1 MLWVWGAGAQVLLV
15 GSLFPITGFWLRR
28 VVPAVQMAATHRSGR
43 YLFLR
48 ITCQMLLR
56 VAGAFLLTG
65 GSYVGSGRFSLA
77 PCTFHDPHCTCALG
91 PWLHAQSCCGE
102 SALGSRRSY
111 KFSLQHLAVYGCLVL
126 RRHLAVYG
134 CLFLWQGQDVGAVL
148 RHLPL
153 RVGGHGSSSSHS
165 VAKDEKR
172 PVVLE
177 LLGKL
182 PSSLKNS

>member
-65 GSYVGSGRFSLA
+65 GSYVGGGRFSLA

-111 KFSLQHLAVYGCLVL
+111 KFSL
-126 RRHLAVYG
+126 RHLAVYG

-148 RHLPL
+148 RHLLL

-165 VAKDEKR
+165 VARDGKR
-172 PVVLE
+172 PVVLQ